1 MSKDKLTRNDVFK
14 LQFAVRKIQQDK
26 INNLI
31 REVNLEEKENY
42 TKLSKILRD
51 INTNKLPSNI
61 TKNNNLIKQLFD
73 IANKG
78 KKYVLSKDDIKN
90 LASLCKN
97 IDLSEQNQ
105 QQNKKISNKNKI
117 TPLFIYNVKH
127 NDKDRKMLSY
137 KENGIIKYEFENG
150 YILPNSL
157 GNLYAKK
164 FNDQKI
170 SFEDLKKQTSQPQTV
185 EYEPLTFDDA
195 MNDNI
200 VKDNELADKETAVSE
215 NDSIADMS
223 DFDHLNFESKE
234 ILVVDKYNKKQKDL
248 TTSKIEENLV
258 LANANNTSV
267 NNVAI

>member
-1 MSKDKLTRNDVFK
+1 MSKDKLTRNVVFK

-78 KKYVLSKDDIKN
+78 KKYTVSKDDVKE

-105 QQNKKISNKNKI
+105 QQNKKISKLDFIKI
-117 TPLFIYNVKH
+117 KMTLDQRH
-127 NDKDRKMLSY
+127 NQQSTKAIQRVGESICKT
-137 KENGIIKYEFENG
+137 
-150 YILPNSL
+150 YI
-157 GNLYAKK
+157 
-164 FNDQKI
+164 
-170 SFEDLKKQTSQPQTV
+170 
-185 EYEPLTFDDA
+185 
-195 MNDNI
+195 
-200 VKDNELADKETAVSE
+200 
-215 NDSIADMS
+215 
-223 DFDHLNFESKE
+223 
-234 ILVVDKYNKKQKDL
+234 
-248 TTSKIEENLV
+248 
-258 LANANNTSV
+258 
-267 NNVAI
+267 